1 MNFKRA
7 TLLVLV
13 LVVLIG
19 CIFVSE
25 LERSRSGGVYTK
37 LQWHTSW
44 KRGFLSPLNH
54 LIARLYPSPHP
65 YIKPTSQMLR
75 PERMALE
82 MSYPLIAAEAKN
94 ERGDDVVLKWFDA
107 WMDEDGHMY
116 SNGDSIYFPHTLSFL
131 KSMKGVQ
138 SAMITTLERLQFNRY
153 SIGASNGCVRVHLCL
168 DDPKGATLHLHFGA
182 DETTDIAYEKG
193 KAILF
198 ESGRSHS
205 VKTDLE
211 EAEIDPTSQRH
222 VLVLDIERPE
232 VNYVLKHLSYAFSRI
247 LTN

>member
-1 MNFKRA
+1 MNFKR
-7 TLLVLV
+7 TTIFVLLLVFFIGLV
-13 LVVLIG
+13 
-19 CIFVSE
+19 FVSE
-25 LERSRSGGVYTK
+25 LERSRSGGVYSK
-37 LQWHTSW
+37 IRWHTSW

-65 YIKPTSQMLR
+65 YIDRKSQMLR
-75 PERMALE
+75 PERLALE
-82 MSYPLIAAEAKN
+82 LSYPLIASEAKN
-94 ERGDDVVLKWFDA
+94 DRGNDVVLKWFDA

-116 SNGDSIYFPHTLSFL
+116 SNGDSIYYPHTLSFL

-138 SAMITTLERLQFNRY
+138 SAMLTTLERLEYNGY
-153 SIGASNGCVRVHLCL
+153 SIGASNGCVRIHLCL
-168 DDPKGATLHLHFGA
+168 DDPRGSSLKLHFGG
-182 DETTDIAYEKG
+182 DQTTEIEYEQG

-205 VKTDLE
+205 VK
-211 EAEIDPTSQRH
+211 AEGESDPESQRH

-232 VNYVLKHLSYAFSRI
+232 VNFILKHLSYAFSRI